1 MARQTTSNNSNRTFN
16 NRSKAE
22 QTPAPEDS
30 GIIFKVEHVRDWGRN
45 GGITFSLRIEGP
57 ITAEIYGCRI
67 KSSRNGEFVAFPQR
81 KGKDGQYYRHAWL
94 QLSDDQTDEIISAVY
109 DALESA

>member
-1 MARQTTSNNSNRTFN
+1 MARQSTSNNSNRVFN
-16 NRSKAE
+16 NQRE
-22 QTPAPEDS
+22 QAAPAA
-30 GIIFKVEHVRDWGRN
+30 GIVFKIEHARDWGRN

-81 KGKDGQYYRHAWL
+81 KGRDGQYYKHAWL

-109 DALESA
+109 DALEEA

>member
-1 MARQTTSNNSNRTFN
+1 MARQETSNNSNRTFN
-16 NRSKAE
+16 NRDQK
-22 QTPAPEDS
+22 PAPAADVV
-30 GIIFKVEHVRDWGRN
+30 FRVEHVRDWGRN

-81 KGKDGQYYRHAWL
+81 KGQDGKYYRHAWL

>member
-1 MARQTTSNNSNRTFN
+1 MARQAVSNNSNRSFN
-16 NRSKAE
+16 NRSKAD
-22 QTPAPEDS
+22 QAPAPEDS
-30 GIIFKVEHVRDWGRN
+30 GIIFKVEHVWDWGRN

-94 QLSDDQTDEIISAVY
+94 QLSDDQTADIISAVY
-109 DALESA
+109 DALED